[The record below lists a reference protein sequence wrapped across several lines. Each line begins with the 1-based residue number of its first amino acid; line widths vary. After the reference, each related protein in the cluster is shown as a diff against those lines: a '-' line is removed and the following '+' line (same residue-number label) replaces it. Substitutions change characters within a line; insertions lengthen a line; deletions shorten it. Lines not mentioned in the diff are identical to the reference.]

1 MTALEK
7 HTFRFET
14 LKPVLGFLLLQSF
27 CRNGFCY
34 IEIKK

>member
-14 LKPVLGFLLLQSF
+14 LKPVLGFFASPELLPERVLL
-27 CRNGFCY
+27 Y
-34 IEIKK
+34 